1 MIDTRTGMSRRRPG
15 VTKEVVIVA
24 RIKIEDLPR
33 DQKVSKE
40 EMKKVM
46 GGTILDWLG
55 SLEAME
61 ADASGHVQPLSTRMG
76 DIPLRRFGGQ
86 DLGE

>member
-1 MIDTRTGMSRRRPG
+1 M
-15 VTKEVVIVA
+15 A

-33 DQKVSKE
+33 DQELSKK
-40 EMKKVM
+40 EMKRAM

-55 SLEAME
+55 SLDAVE
-61 ADASGHVQPLSTRMG
+61 ADASGHVQPLSTKMG
-76 DIPLRRFGGQ
+76 DVPLRRFGGQ